1 MRGRKTDANQA
12 SIVSAL
18 RQVGASVVDL
28 SAVGRG
34 VPDLL
39 VGFRGRTYLLEVKNK
54 LGRNRLTAD
63 QDVFLAWWHGVPP
76 IIVYNESDALTA
88 IDAVREP

>member
-39 VGFRGRTYLLEVKNK
+39 VGFRGQTYLLEVKNR

-63 QDVFLAWWHGVPP
+63 QNVFLAWWHGVPP
-76 IIVYNESDALTA
+76 IIVYNETDALIA

>member
-1 MRGRKTDANQA
+1 MRGRRTDANQA
-12 SIVSAL
+12 SIMAAL
-18 RQVGASVVDL
+18 RQVGATVVDL
-28 SAVGRG
+28 SAVGKG

-54 LGRNRLTAD
+54 AGRNRLTAD
-63 QDVFLAWWHGVPP
+63 QDVFIAWWHGVPP
-76 IIVYNESDALTA
+76 VIVYNESDALIA

>member
-1 MRGRKTDANQA
+1 VRGRKTDANQS

>member
-1 MRGRKTDANQA
+1 MRGRKTDANQS

-28 SAVGRG
+28 SAVGKG
-34 VPDLL
+34 CPDLL
-39 VGFRGRTYLLEVKNK
+39 VGYRGQTYLLEVKNK
-54 LGRNRLTAD
+54 AGRNRLTAD
-63 QDVFLAWWHGVPP
+63 QNVFMAWWHGVPP
-76 IIVYNESDALTA
+76 IIVYNESDALIA

>member
-1 MRGRKTDANQA
+1 VRGRRTDANQ
-12 SIVSAL
+12 SAIIATL
-18 RQVGASVVDL
+18 KAVGASVVDL

-39 VGFRGRTYLLEVKNK
+39 VGFRGQTYLLEVKNK
-54 LGRNRLTAD
+54 AGRNRITAD
-63 QDVFLAWWHGVPP
+63 QEVFYAWWRGVPP
-76 IIVYNESDALTA
+76 IIVYNEHDALTA

>member
-12 SIVSAL
+12 SIMAAL
-18 RQVGASVVDL
+18 RQVGATVVDL

-39 VGFRGRTYLLEVKNK
+39 VGFRGQTYLLEVKNK
-54 LGRNRLTAD
+54 AGRNRLTAD

-76 IIVYNESDALTA
+76 VIVYNENDALIA

>member
-1 MRGRKTDANQA
+1 VRGRKTDANQA

-39 VGFRGRTYLLEVKNK
+39 VGFRGQTYLLEVKNK

>member
-12 SIVSAL
+12 SIMAAL
-18 RQVGASVVDL
+18 RQVGATVVDL

-39 VGFRGRTYLLEVKNK
+39 VGFRGHTYLLEVKNK
-54 LGRNRLTAD
+54 AGRNRLTAD

-76 IIVYNESDALTA
+76 VIVYNENDALIA

>member
-12 SIVSAL
+12 SIMAAL
-18 RQVGASVVDL
+18 RQVGATVVDL
-28 SAVGRG
+28 SAVERG

-39 VGFRGRTYLLEVKNK
+39 VGFRGHTYLLEVKNK
-54 LGRNRLTAD
+54 AGRNRLTAD

-76 IIVYNESDALTA
+76 VIVYNETDALIA

>member
-1 MRGRKTDANQA
+1 MRGRKTDANQS